1 MNQKV
6 DLKMTPW
13 INKPDHR
20 QVSEERSLLFF
31 VERLMKGEGVAFN
44 LNRLTQIISR
54 AETKS

>member
-20 QVSEERSLLFF
+20 QVSGESFLLFF
-31 VERLMKGEGVAFN
+31 AERLMKGAGGGF
-44 LNRLTQIISR
+44 
-54 AETKS
+54 